1 MFKRTRH
8 RRILGA
14 VLIALGGLL
23 MWLAP
28 EILAGVI
35 VILIAIALE
44 ILGIALEHR
53 ERRHS

>member
-1 MFKRTRH
+1 MLQRTRQ

-14 VLIALGGLL
+14 VLIFSGVLL
-23 MWLAP
+23 MWLTP
-28 EILAGVI
+28 EIWTGVI

-53 ERRHS
+53 S